1 MQVIIAIIC
10 VFGAAAVII
19 FLSSLAMNGVVK
31 VAIVAL
37 VVLIAVYSM
46 ARIQPKESKAEQD
59 NGK

>member
-19 FLSSLAMNGVVK
+19 FLSSFAMNSVVK

-37 VVLIAVYSM
+37 AVLIAVYSM
-46 ARIQPKESKAEQD
+46 ARIQTK
-59 NGK
+59 